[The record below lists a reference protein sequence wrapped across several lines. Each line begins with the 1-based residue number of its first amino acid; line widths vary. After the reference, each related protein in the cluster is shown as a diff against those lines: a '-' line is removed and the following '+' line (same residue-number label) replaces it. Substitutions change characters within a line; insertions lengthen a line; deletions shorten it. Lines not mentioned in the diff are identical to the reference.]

1 MPNRVPELVAL
12 LTETAQGAVAHDPSL
27 VLPED
32 ATSFWRG
39 AAASLEGG
47 TLQTVAFLRKLPER
61 SHDCIIIS
69 TLQLLCERLKDQEA
83 GVRQRMLD
91 RDVMSYIVLLLDDGG
106 ARAPCVRTMGVRLL
120 GCLILRQPSA
130 TLSSFMTRECIEK
143 LTRYLNAGH
152 TIRWVLPALEVVMT
166 ASDDRALLEYLL
178 HADIAGALNKL
189 LEYDTAEAEPDLPVY
204 CIGTLWHVHGAC
216 NAGDDLRELDLLR
229 KLVHDL
235 QAVTVWTPAHDML
248 LALILRCIK
257 NVPHRHAAE
266 LLNKTVGICAGIL
279 TLAPLKSNVV
289 RQILALVLIA
299 RISRAPTSSRCN
311 VLDPTH
317 DAYSAIKPFF
327 NERCQVQDSEQ
338 LQTVFTIY
346 AELAQTMVPKTRQQ
360 EFLLHKVLLHLLNTI
375 ARSQMFTESAKGQLL
390 QTLQKPYEAGT
401 APRSRISGNHEKF
414 FIELLEWP
422 GTDTKLIEA
431 GLSFVMQHIIPDSER
446 LGVHG
451 AGNIMSLLLNFNQKH
466 LQHTEICIGIAGCL
480 QMLMNGP
487 YAQGDGLP
495 DDLRMQFIDKLAMA
509 NFFLLRQLGTGIA
522 TNDLMRGVVN
532 SAGDIDLML
541 ARNGNGGFLA
551 KKFKCSTLLTNRA
564 EREAEAAF
572 IYFLLLMLVDICKT
586 GGFRPPQS
594 MVTAVEALKAQRID
608 QVGDVL
614 ENSPVPQRNS
624 KIFLWE
630 AVVFVCWHTKVQEA
644 KHVVAKMK
652 EPTEQKE
659 SFRSCNQRLHELF
672 RCIDAE
678 AEESRRKQQALID
691 EVEQGGPP
699 QTKKKRSRKKKGRA
713 ESEAGAAGV
722 APVVAAGESEVVPA
736 PAPAS
741 MEEGEQE
748 GPPEMKEK
756 KKTGEAAAQ
765 GQEPAAAVAGA
776 AGAPEFGHECVVCFK
791 LIQESM
797 RCAFVPCG
805 HANVCTACSSEQAE
819 SCASCPTCRTPI
831 TQTLR
836 LFF

>member
-1 MPNRVPELVAL
+1 MPNCVPELVAL
-12 LTETAQGAVAHDPSL
+12 LTGTALEAVAHDPSL

-39 AAASLEGG
+39 AAVSLQGG

-61 SHDCIIIS
+61 SHDCVIIS

-83 GVRQRMLD
+83 SVRQRMLD
-91 RDVMSYIVLLLDDGG
+91 RDVMSYIVWLLDDGG

-120 GCLILRQPSA
+120 SCLILRQPSA
-130 TLSSFMTRECIEK
+130 ALSSFMTRECIEK

-152 TIRWVLPALEVVMT
+152 TILWVLPALEVVMT
-166 ASDDRALLEYLL
+166 ASNDRALLEYLL

-204 CIGTLWHVHGAC
+204 CIGALWHVHGAC

-229 KLVHDL
+229 KLVDDL
-235 QAVTVWTPAHDML
+235 EALTVWTPTHDML

-257 NVPHRHAAE
+257 NVPHRHAAG

-279 TLAPLKSNVV
+279 TLAPLTSNVV

-311 VLDPTH
+311 AYLF
-317 DAYSAIKPFF
+317 AYSAITPFF
-327 NERCQVQDSEQ
+327 NEHCQVRDSEQ

-390 QTLQKPYEAGT
+390 QALQKPYEAGT
-401 APRSRISGNHEKF
+401 APRSPISDNHEKF
-414 FIELLEWP
+414 FIELLVCP

-431 GLSFVMQHIIPDSER
+431 GLSVVMQHIIPDSER

-451 AGNIMSLLLNFNQKH
+451 AGILMSFLLNFNQKH
-466 LQHTEICIGIAGCL
+466 LQDSGICIGIVGCL

-495 DDLRMQFIDKLAMA
+495 DDLRMQLIDKLAMA

-522 TNDLMRGVVN
+522 TNDLLGRVVN
-532 SAGDIDLML
+532 SADDIDLML
-541 ARNGNGGFLA
+541 KRNGNGGFLA

-564 EREAEAAF
+564 EREADAAF

-586 GGFRPPQS
+586 GGFRPPQL

-614 ENSPVPQRNS
+614 ENSPVPQLNS

-652 EPTEQKE
+652 EPTEEKQ
-659 SFRSCNQRLHELF
+659 SFRSCKQRLQELF
-672 RCIDAE
+672 RCIDVE

-699 QTKKKRSRKKKGRA
+699 QMKKKRSKKKKGQA
-713 ESEAGAAGV
+713 PSEAGAAGV
-722 APVVAAGESEVVPA
+722 APVVAAEESEVVPA

-748 GPPEMKEK
+748 GPPEKKEN
-756 KKTGEAAAQ
+756 KKTREAAAR
-765 GQEPAAAVAGA
+765 GKEPAAAVAGA

-797 RCAFVPCG
+797 LCAFVPCG
-805 HANVCTACSSEQAE
+805 HANVCEECSLEQAE
-819 SCASCPTCRTPI
+819 SCATCPTCRTPI